1 LIWKKDI
8 RVSNSKK
15 IYFIHLF
22 SYLKVWYPSFSFNIN
37 YRGATKESIN
47 AFSIYKFR
55 LKRTS
60 TNSNRENSEIHL
72 DSQGADG
79 VGIIGAGT
87 DKEHMISAEDAVSA
101 FLWMYVY
108 MPACMQNAHM
118 LRKYL
123 LLLFSVKGDDSI
135 AATFFFPPML

>member
-1 LIWKKDI
+1 MP
-8 RVSNSKK
+8 
-15 IYFIHLF
+15 FILCAMICC
-22 SYLKVWYPSFSFNIN
+22 YLPCITSLMGFREDLN

-101 FLWMYVY
+101 L
-108 MPACMQNAHM
+108 PACMQNAHM